1 MSYGAFSRGQE
12 YVVRVRSSRNYLL
25 GEAFV
30 QGFLEVL
37 PNQVLFEAG
46 EVVAEVVVNLDG
58 DLNEVFDRIY
68 WLLEAARF
76 QGERQGILPAQIQM
90 VGSRNPRFREF
101 VERLLEESGAV
112 SIQAVS
118 QNVTYTAGP
127 LFLNIKVVQ
136 DEDLLL
142 ELTVDN

>member
-1 MSYGAFSRGQE
+1 
-12 YVVRVRSSRNYLL
+12 
-25 GEAFV
+25 
-30 QGFLEVL
+30 
-37 PNQVLFEAG
+37 
-46 EVVAEVVVNLDG
+46 
-58 DLNEVFDRIY
+58 
-68 WLLEAARF
+68 
-76 QGERQGILPAQIQM
+76 M